1 MKVRCANNLP
11 ARALLL
17 SSSSTIRPS
26 FVLCAFTPPN
36 RFAPLRT
43 YHSTITPRAQSFIQA
58 GPQIGSQNNFDFRDD
73 AEEEPQRS
81 GRNSSAPRPAGG
93 EGGSGGNGKG
103 KGRNGNGKSWTSG
116 LESAAATGAGI
127 ILLAVAGLCYHKWYK
142 WEAFRKMRRAFAKGY
157 DPVLALASA
166 AAYDEQGGLVPGR
179 VVRKEQEYIRK
190 IVNGEI
196 SGEYLLLMGPKG
208 VGKTSMIVDAMVN
221 NQADGCAMMEAHE
234 DAEVFRLRLGKALD
248 FEYNEDSFAGL
259 FSRKDPREAGPCLDI
274 ERALAKLEKVA
285 ISFRKDRGRPMVLV
299 FNNIHF
305 VHDDP
310 EGHALLHMLQQRAE
324 SWSQAGVCTVI
335 FSSDDFHVYRHLKK
349 NASRMHVLSIRD
361 LTPLETH
368 TFLRGTHEK
377 AFPEDGEVGWRESW
391 RIWDLI
397 GGRLSYLNRVARRKD
412 MLEAA
417 EEMIEQ
423 EKEWLHH
430 RLGLIPDHDDDV
442 MDEQK
447 VSSCSMLLFQ
457 HFAKM
462 AEEAEPLLNRNTIDS
477 VVPSPGAEEASEG
490 GAKVEEDEKL
500 GQQIEDDLVNSL
512 TPEMDPFVSY
522 REARVIM
529 TRPDYLIDHDRHNI
543 VNINSHHQV
552 RPDSRMM
559 LTVFRRIAKEEGFD
573 QDLQDVRDR
582 VDQIESLHRTAE
594 LTVKK
599 DDADLGGF
607 LRLRVGEY
615 RKEHDKPDADSDG
628 GESGVGEVGAR
639 KQSVDEEEGAR
650 LV

>member
-1 MKVRCANNLP
+1 MKVRCLHIPLRSRRLP
-11 ARALLL
+11 TPLA
-17 SSSSTIRPS
+17 SSSSS
-26 FVLCAFTPPN
+26 A
-36 RFAPLRT
+36 RT
-43 YHSTITPRAQSFIQA
+43 RYNTLAIVRHYHSTPPSLAQSFLQA
-58 GPQIGSQNNFDFRDD
+58 GPQIGSQNNFDLRD
-73 AEEEPQRS
+73 EEPQGEGPS
-81 GRNSSAPRPAGG
+81 QGRGG
-93 EGGSGGNGKG
+93 ERGKG
-103 KGRNGNGKSWTSG
+103 PAENGKSWTSG

-142 WEAFRKMRRAFAKGY
+142 WEAYRKMRRAFAKGY

-166 AAYDEQGGLVPGR
+166 AVYDDQGGLVPGR
-179 VVRKEQEYIRK
+179 VVRKEQEYIQK

-349 NASRMHVLSIRD
+349 NASRMHVMSIRD

-368 TFLRGTHEK
+368 TFLKGTHEK

-391 RIWDLI
+391 KVWDLI
-397 GGRLSYLNRVARRKD
+397 GGRLSYLNRVARRRD

-457 HFAKM
+457 HFAKI
-462 AEEAEPLLNRNTIDS
+462 AEDAEPLLNRETIDS
-477 VVPSPGAEEASEG
+477 VVPSPSTAEALQGAGTTEQ
-490 GAKVEEDEKL
+490 EDETL
-500 GQQIEDDLVNSL
+500 EQQIEDDLVNSL
-512 TPEMDPFVSY
+512 TPEMDPFVTY
-522 REARVIM
+522 RDARVIM

-559 LTVFRRIAKEEGFD
+559 LTVFRRIAKEEGFEK
-573 QDLQDVRDR
+573 DLQDVRDR

-599 DDADLGGF
+599 DEADLGGF

-615 RKEHDKPDADSDG
+615 RKEHDRPDEDG
-628 GESGVGEVGAR
+628 DEGQSGGGEVGAA
-639 KQSVDEEEGAR
+639 KPIVDDAGAR